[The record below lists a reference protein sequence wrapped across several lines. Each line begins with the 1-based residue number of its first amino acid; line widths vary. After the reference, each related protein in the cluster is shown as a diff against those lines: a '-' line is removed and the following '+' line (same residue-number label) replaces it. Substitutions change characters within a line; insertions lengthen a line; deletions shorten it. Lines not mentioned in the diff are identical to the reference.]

1 MLVEKNCLFLSNKRH
16 YKKIVSREDGR
27 GGLRGGG
34 GSTHHYYFSEPVIAS
49 SVLHFLQYII
59 GQYLSNGRDIFPRLS
74 AWRMDQQLCLHLPW
88 HRLAKPSEIPLQQFF
103 TKSFHNKRV
112 A

>member
-1 MLVEKNCLFLSNKRH
+1 ML
-16 YKKIVSREDGR
+16 
-27 GGLRGGG
+27 LRSQACNGEGIRP
-34 GSTHHYYFSEPVIAS
+34 TLPVDYGMLPES
-49 SVLHFLQYII
+49 LV
-59 GQYLSNGRDIFPRLS
+59 QYLSNGRDILLRLS

-103 TKSFHNKRV
+103 TKGFHNKLV